1 MLFLPHQA
9 WSNSVFCL
17 DNKGFALHEGKRVV
31 YGAKMWAE

>member
-1 MLFLPHQA
+1 MFLLPHLA

-31 YGAKMWAE
+31 YGARMWAE